1 MNIILNL
8 IPPKIK
14 TELKIKQFYKIIEI
28 FLVMIFLTIIF
39 IAIILLFAEFIL
51 QSTFVKTITE
61 RMSILNNNHQNSNKT
76 IKTINQIFHKTND
89 IQEKFISWS
98 KILIYFN
105 QVIPSDIKFY
115 SFKNINNSTEIQI
128 NAIAKNREA
137 LLKFQENLQKYPAF
151 TQIEFPFL
159 NLMSKENIKFQINLK
174 LDINQIEFKI

>member
-28 FLVMIFLTIIF
+28 FLAAFFLTTVF
-39 IAIILLFAEFIL
+39 IAIILLFTEYIL
-51 QSTFVKTITE
+51 QTTFIKTITQ
-61 RMSILNNNHQNSNKT
+61 RMSITNDNHQNSDRM
-76 IKTINQIFHKTND
+76 IKTINQIFLETND

-105 QVIPSDIKFY
+105 QVIPPDIKFY
-115 SFKNINNSTEIQI
+115 SFKNVNNSTEIQI
-128 NAIAKNREA
+128 DAVAKNRET

-151 TQIEFPFL
+151 TRIEFPFL

-174 LDINQIEFKI
+174 LDTNQIKEN